1 MLTWST
7 TNADTCTASGGWSGS
22 RTVSGNERS
31 GALSANT
38 TFTLSCNGPG
48 GGAVTRT
55 TVNIAA
61 GASPSVQLTANPPGV
76 APGGTTTL
84 TWSSTNATSCTASG
98 GWSGSKALSGSE
110 TSAAINAD
118 QTYRLTCSGAN
129 GNAVSATTVTL
140 RNAVLT
146 WTAPTQNVDGT
157 PLTNL
162 AGYKV
167 YAGTASRSY
176 GTPANISGAGTTT
189 YTTSLTPGTWY
200 FAISAVD
207 STGAESAKSNEVSKT
222 VF

>member
-1 MLTWST
+1 
-7 TNADTCTASGGWSGS
+7 
-22 RTVSGNERS
+22 
-31 GALSANT
+31 
-38 TFTLSCNGPG
+38 
-48 GGAVTRT
+48 
-55 TVNIAA
+55 
-61 GASPSVQLTANPPGV
+61 
-76 APGGTTTL
+76 
-84 TWSSTNATSCTASG
+84 
-98 GWSGSKALSGSE
+98 
-110 TSAAINAD
+110 
-118 QTYRLTCSGAN
+118 
-129 GNAVSATTVTL
+129 VSATTVTL